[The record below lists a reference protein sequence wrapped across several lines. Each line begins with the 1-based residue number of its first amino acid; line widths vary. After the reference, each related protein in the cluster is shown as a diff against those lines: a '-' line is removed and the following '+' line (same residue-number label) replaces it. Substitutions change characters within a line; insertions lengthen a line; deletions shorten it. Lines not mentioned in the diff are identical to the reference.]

1 MRSGYK
7 IEWTAKSIKDLKS
20 INNYLTQK
28 WTEREIIKFYS
39 LLEKRLELIS
49 IIPDALP
56 SSDVRM
62 NVKRCILSKLTSI
75 YFEVKRENILI
86 LSLFDNR
93 KNPKSLKV

>member
-7 IEWTAKSIKDLKS
+7 IEWTVKSIKDLKS
-20 INNYLTQK
+20 INNYLTKK
-28 WTEREIIKFYS
+28 WTEREIIKFYM

-49 IIPDALP
+49 RNPDAFP
-56 SSDVRM
+56 SSNVRM
-62 NVKRCILSKLTSI
+62 NVKRCLLSKQTSI

-93 KNPKSLKV
+93 KNPKALKI